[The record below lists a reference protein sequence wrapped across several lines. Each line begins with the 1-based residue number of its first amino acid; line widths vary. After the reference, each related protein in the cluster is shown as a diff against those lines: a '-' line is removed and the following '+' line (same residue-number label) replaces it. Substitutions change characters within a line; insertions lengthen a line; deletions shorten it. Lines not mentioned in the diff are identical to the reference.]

1 MVGYAQSSHVI
12 GFRLCDAKGTCI
24 LEIGS
29 LFGYQTKEILLE
41 AEDRIVGFRSRL
53 LNEYQAHHNSLVIV
67 IARRTA

>member
-53 LNEYQAHHNSLVIV
+53 LNEY
-67 IARRTA
+67 